1 MAYAHG
7 MPKFNVT
14 LKASFARGELYWV
27 AKVSAPDEDAAM
39 AEAER
44 LFFAELDAPSEW
56 AFSDAD
62 VESL

>member
-14 LKASFARGELYWV
+14 LKASLARGELYWV

>member
-1 MAYAHG
+1 

-14 LKASFARGELYWV
+14 LKASLKRGELYWV

-44 LFFAELDAPSEW
+44 LFFAELDEPSEW